1 MGASIF
7 NALGPAG
14 VHESSALAGVVL
26 STMRGK
32 GRLRKAL
39 YNLFVPS

>member
-1 MGASIF
+1 MIT

-26 STMRGK
+26 SIMREK
-32 GRLRKAL
+32 GRLRKAM
-39 YNLFVPS
+39 YYKAG